1 MFCGT
6 SSSLAAQQVDKKTA
20 VVNSPHID
28 FYVLDWLSAV
38 IPLFVMT
45 FQLLFCIAD

>member
-6 SSSLAAQQVDKKTA
+6 SSSSDAQQVDKNTA

-28 FYVLDWLSAV
+28 LYVLDWLSAV
-38 IPLFVMT
+38 IALLFMT